1 MEQDS
6 LWSEFAALPP
16 EAQREVSDFIAFL
29 RARYARS
36 RPDKKSKQTKLTDE
50 AFIGMWRDRQDLN
63 ESTAWVRA
71 LREREW

>member
-29 RARYARS
+29 RAHYARS
-36 RPDKKSKQTKLTDE
+36 HPDKKSKQTKLTDE
-50 AFIGMWRDRQDLN
+50 TFIGMWRDRQDLN
-63 ESTAWVRA
+63 ESTGWVRA